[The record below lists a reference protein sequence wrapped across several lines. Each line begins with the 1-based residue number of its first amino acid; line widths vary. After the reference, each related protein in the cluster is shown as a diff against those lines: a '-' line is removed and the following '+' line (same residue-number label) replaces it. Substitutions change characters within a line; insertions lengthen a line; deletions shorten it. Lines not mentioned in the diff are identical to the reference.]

1 MGDDEAM
8 TESDYDEDREPIPE
22 DATTEEIEKAA
33 EHDIGVQSLRHFI
46 ACEAERKANP
56 PRGRAPVIKLDT
68 TKRDM
73 FAADKNRGDRAAWQA
88 SGSNRTFEE
97 WKADRD
103 AEALQL
109 AKDNHAAMVAEADA
123 KKLAV
128 EVRKAKAAARK
139 AENELAKAK
148 ALAEKAA
155 AEAEKDALPVDYKG
169 LYEALSGLFTVTT
182 DRKLGL
188 LLELQAQHERTF
200 ELTLHQF
207 MRLGGEWWNED
218 FKKMVGHRAT
228 AIFKEIF
235 PGERP
240 IKRRMSKV
248 RTPGATLTAD
258 TRYWANMYPR
268 GVLERAFAQVVEKL
282 TKAGT
287 IDQYRVEPFR
297 KEMPG
302 ALEEVEEMEAIHAA
316 ISDIYEEM
324 MTEGRQIRSKE
335 SSTNY
340 GQWKGRR
347 IRGLRD
353 KLRSNED
360 HGPTWVRRA
369 LTEALVKTLPPIDT
383 SDET

>member
-8 TESDYDEDREPIPE
+8 TESDYDYEDREPIPE

-33 EHDIGVQSLRHFI
+33 EHDISVQSLRHFI
-46 ACEAERKANP
+46 ACEAERKADP

-128 EVRKAKAAARK
+128 EVRKAEAAARK

-207 MRLGGEWWNED
+207 MRLGKEWWNED

-228 AIFKEIF
+228 AIFKDIF
-235 PGERP
+235 PASANQTAYVQGTHSRRYVDRGHPLLGQHVPSRGPRTGVRP
-240 IKRRMSKV
+240 GGREAHQA
-248 RTPGATLTAD
+248 GA
-258 TRYWANMYPR
+258 R
-268 GVLERAFAQVVEKL
+268 
-282 TKAGT
+282 
-287 IDQYRVEPFR
+287 
-297 KEMPG
+297 
-302 ALEEVEEMEAIHAA
+302 
-316 ISDIYEEM
+316 
-324 MTEGRQIRSKE
+324 
-335 SSTNY
+335 
-340 GQWKGRR
+340 
-347 IRGLRD
+347 
-353 KLRSNED
+353 
-360 HGPTWVRRA
+360 
-369 LTEALVKTLPPIDT
+369 
-383 SDET
+383 